1 MNVTTFSRAVATALI
16 LLGCAVAGPGV
27 RTADAQPTPCPG
39 ASCDVIVNVT
49 GGPPSPTI
57 TVSANELRMG
67 KGNRNVMIVWKLA
80 ANDYEF
86 RHGSI
91 RAHTGAPG
99 GGKQTTPQAA
109 WDAQCEFVNNT
120 ASTYRIR
127 NRNSAAATFYYDV
140 IVYHKATGTAYKLD
154 PAIINDP

>member
-1 MNVTTFSRAVATALI
+1 MNATTFSRAIATALI
-16 LLGCAVAGPGV
+16 ILGFAVTGPGV

-39 ASCDVIVNVT
+39 ASCDVIVAVT
-49 GGPPSPTI
+49 GSPPSPTI

-67 KGNRNVMIVWKLA
+67 KGNRNVMIVWKLEA
-80 ANDYEF
+80 KDYEF
-86 RHGSI
+86 RRGSI
-91 RAHTGAPG
+91 KAYTGAPA
-99 GGKQTTPQAA
+99 GGKQTTTQAA

-120 ASTYRIR
+120 PSTYRIR

-140 IVYHKATGTAYKLD
+140 TVYHKATGTAHKLD